1 MARVIPA
8 ALPVPRVES
17 LIPGVSILDTDV
29 QDRVE
34 GQHIEFAQWG
44 RGHSGNAWYQGVAG
58 ATTQWQSIIDTTGAY
73 RTFLTYVIRARGQA
87 PNIKIMVKTV
97 GTAGGNVRVTCTEI
111 PANVVIGCAA
121 GTVYSTATLAINRTE
136 LLSTITVEI
145 ETAAGATA
153 FQLLAVSIFDQD
165 IAAV

>member
-44 RGHSGNAWYQGVAG
+44 RGHAGNAWYQGVFG
-58 ATTQWQSIIDTTGAY
+58 STTQAQPLIDTTGAY
-73 RTFLTYVIRARGQA
+73 RTFLTYVIRARNQTT
-87 PNIKIMVKTV
+87 NLKIMIKTI
-97 GTAGGNVRVTCTEI
+97 GAAGGNVRVTCTDI
-111 PANVVIGCAA
+111 PANVVIACAGGA
-121 GTVYSTATLAINRTE
+121 VYSTATLAINRAE
-136 LLSTITVEI
+136 LLSTVTVEI
-145 ETAAGATA
+145 ETAAALTI

-165 IAAV
+165 LAAV